1 MEFSNTQVT
10 ALNSKL
16 PVGFLLEPVSSA
28 EPRPKRSEPYRLPC
42 EASFPLMT
50 TPVASDRVDPPKP
63 PKPEG
68 FRKVYAILQKLKNH
82 PSIGPFLQP
91 VDRSKVPDYYDIIHC
106 PIDLALVEKRLLAE
120 EYASSKEFAADI
132 RKMWSNSFLYN
143 QRGTDIYIAT
153 IDLSAC
159 FENLIKGNED
169 VVLRA
174 HPKAPVQKLQEQE
187 YTEAKRRLLGSR
199 IKMLQPKYFKGV
211 YDIVKNSTGAGE
223 RGDEFEFD
231 IELLPSDICRRLED
245 YTNECLA
252 SSIAP
257 PVPPRDNESSDSDD
271 CPEPLGDCSSEAQSG
286 ERADSW
292 PCPQSTSF

>member
-1 MEFSNTQVT
+1 MEFSNMHMT

-16 PVGFLLEPVSSA
+16 PCGFLLEAVSSA
-28 EPRPKRSEPYRLPC
+28 EPRPKRSEPCRLPC
-42 EASFPLMT
+42 EVTFPAVA
-50 TPVASDRVDPPKP
+50 TPVASDRADPPKP

-68 FRKVYAILQKLKNH
+68 FRKVHALLQKLKAH

-91 VDRSKVPDYYDIIHC
+91 VDRNKVPDYYDIIHC
-106 PIDLALVEKRLLAE
+106 PIDLSVVEKRLQAE

-153 IDLSAC
+153 IDLSAY

-174 HPKAPVQKLQEQE
+174 HPKAPAPRQEQE
-187 YTEAKRRLLGSR
+187 YSEAKRRLLGSR

-223 RGDEFEFD
+223 KGDEFEFD

-245 YTNECLA
+245 YTNECLV

-257 PVPPRDNESSDSDD
+257 PVPPRASESSDS
-271 CPEPLGDCSSEAQSG
+271 LGDCSSEAQSG
-286 ERADSW
+286 EHTDSW

>member
-1 MEFSNTQVT
+1 MEFSNTHMT
-10 ALNSKL
+10 ALNLKL
-16 PVGFLLEPVSSA
+16 PVGFLFEPVSTA
-28 EPRPKRSEPYRLPC
+28 EPRPKRSESSRLSC
-42 EASFPLMT
+42 EVSFPST
-50 TPVASDRVDPPKP
+50 INPVASDRVDPPKP

-68 FRKVYAILQKLKNH
+68 FRKVYTIMQKLKNH

-91 VDRSKVPDYYDIIHC
+91 VDRNKVPDYYNIIHC
-106 PIDLALVEKRLLAE
+106 PIDLSVVEKRLIGE
-120 EYASSKEFAADI
+120 EYASSREFAADI

-153 IDLSAC
+153 IELSAY

-174 HPKAPVQKLQEQE
+174 QPRALAPRPQEQE
-187 YTEAKRRLLGSR
+187 YSEAKRRLLGSR
-199 IKMLQPKYFKGV
+199 IKMLQPKFFKGV

-223 RGDEFEFD
+223 KGDEFEFD

-245 YTNECLA
+245 YTNECLT

-257 PVPPRDNESSDSDD
+257 PVPPRDSDSSDSDD
-271 CPEPLGDCSSEAQSG
+271 SPEPLGDCSSEAQSG
-286 ERADSW
+286 ERTDVW